1 MTDRAVFVDREKI
14 MVPCGTTAEAWCA
27 RYDLEPFDA
36 PCSSCGA
43 VVRTTI
49 PFAYRTL
56 RGLIAPQCQ
65 CGTTDRPYCV
75 VRAPKHGDLLDPY

>member
-49 PFAYRTL
+49 PFN
-56 RGLIAPQCQ
+56 IPQF
-65 CGTTDRPYCV
+65 GYMSIIDKNRHV
-75 VRAPKHGDLLDPY
+75 W